1 VIKSDPLKR
10 KTDSDI
16 DDDGEM
22 KKLKVDVPVDER
34 IKMATIPFWNT
45 PYEEQVISTFFS
57 LPASQRKL
65 ELDCHHFPH
74 DKSFPCCV

>member
-45 PYEEQVISTFFS
+45 PYEEQVIFIF
-57 LPASQRKL
+57 LKFQFVRGNF
-65 ELDCHHFPH
+65 D
-74 DKSFPCCV
+74 

>member
-1 VIKSDPLKR
+1 LRTEYLFLQVIKSDPLKR

-45 PYEEQVISTFFS
+45 PYEEQVSVNFF
-57 LPASQRKL
+57 LPASQRKIYITL
-65 ELDCHHFPH
+65 L
-74 DKSFPCCV
+74 

>member
-45 PYEEQVISTFFS
+45 PYEEQVISTFF
-57 LPASQRKL
+57 L
-65 ELDCHHFPH
+65 
-74 DKSFPCCV
+74 